1 MTDDVRSVTV
11 HHTPPER
18 CLGGVAV
25 VIDVLR
31 WSTTC
36 VAALAHGA
44 VGVEAFGTAA
54 EVRERAARIGALM
67 AGERAAHRIAGFDL
81 GNSPLEFT
89 AERVAGR
96 VICATTTNGTRA
108 LASVADVPVVFVA
121 GFVNLSA
128 TASAIRGV
136 IAAAAASTVTAS
148 DDATRTGDLHHVDL
162 ICAGSEGEPSAEDS
176 LCAEWL
182 AAALGAGGPARST
195 DTPRDTAYAADARH
209 TRDARAALAAIA
221 RSAPHANTL
230 RAAGYAEDVDFAL
243 RLDAIPLVAAVRDGR
258 VVAVTADA
266 P

>member
-1 MTDDVRSVTV
+1 MLGDGCSVTV

-25 VIDVLR
+25 VVDVLR

-36 VAALAHGA
+36 VTALARGA
-44 VGVEAFGTAA
+44 LGVEAFATVG
-54 EVRERAARIGALM
+54 EVQLRAARIGALM
-67 AGERAAHRIAGFDL
+67 AGERAAHRVAGFDL

-89 AERVAGR
+89 SDRVAGR

-136 IAAAAASTVTAS
+136 IAAAAASAVTAS
-148 DDATRTGDLHHVDL
+148 DAAARTRDLRHVD
-162 ICAGSEGEPSAEDS
+162 IVCAGSEGESSAEDS
-176 LCAEWL
+176 LCAAWL
-182 AAALGAGGPARST
+182 ATALGAGERAGSM
-195 DTPRDTAYAADARH
+195 DTPRDAALAADARAAH
-209 TRDARAALAAIA
+209 AALAALA

-243 RLDAIPLVAAVRDGR
+243 RLDAIPLVAALRDGR

-266 P
+266 R

>member
-1 MTDDVRSVTV
+1 MV
-11 HHTPPER
+11 
-18 CLGGVAV
+18 
-25 VIDVLR
+25 DVLR

-36 VAALAHGA
+36 VTALARGA
-44 VGVEAFGTAA
+44 LGVEAFATVG
-54 EVRERAARIGALM
+54 EVQLRAARLGALM
-67 AGERAAHRIAGFDL
+67 AGERAAHRVAGFDL

-89 AERVAGR
+89 SDRLAGR

-136 IAAAAASTVTAS
+136 IAAAAAAASAVTAS
-148 DDATRTGDLHHVDL
+148 DAAARTRDLRHVD
-162 ICAGSEGEPSAEDS
+162 IVCAGSEGEPSAEDS
-176 LCAEWL
+176 LCAAWL
-182 AAALGAGGPARST
+182 ATALGAGERAGSM
-195 DTPRDTAYAADARH
+195 DTPRDAALAADARAAH
-209 TRDARAALAAIA
+209 AALAELA

-243 RLDAIPLVAAVRDGR
+243 RLDAIPLVAALRDGR

-266 P
+266 R